1 MPERIAPADAAAELA
16 RRDRVVARL
25 LAEHGPPR
33 LGRPVAAAG
42 RFKALAEAIVY
53 QQLTGRAA
61 ATIFG
66 RVDDCLG
73 GEVTPESIGLA
84 GVEALRGCGLSA
96 AKTTALLDLASKV
109 GDGSV
114 RLERIGRLSDD
125 QVVDEL
131 VKVKGIGRWTAE
143 MFLLFTLGRL
153 DVWPV
158 GDYGVR
164 VGYAKAWE
172 LPEVPAPLELGPLGD
187 RFRPYRS
194 IAAWYCWRAVEVR

>member
-1 MPERIAPADAAAELA
+1 MPARIAPADAAAELA
-16 RRDRVVARL
+16 RRDRVVARM
-25 LAEHGPPR
+25 LADHGPPR
-33 LGRPVAAAG
+33 LGRPVAGPG
-42 RFKALAEAIVY
+42 RFRALAESIVY
-53 QQLTGRAA
+53 QQLNGRAA

-73 GEVTPESIGLA
+73 GEVTPQSLVGA
-84 GVEALRGCGLSA
+84 GPHALRGCGLSA
-96 AKTTALLDLASKV
+96 AKTAALLDLAAKV
-109 GDGSV
+109 GDGTV
-114 RLERIGRLSDD
+114 RLDRIGRLSDD
-125 QVVDEL
+125 DVVDEL

-164 VGYAKAWE
+164 VGYAKAWG
-172 LPEVPAPLELGPLGD
+172 LAEVPKPPELGPLGE

-194 IAAWYCWRAVEVR
+194 IAAWYCWRAVEA